1 MKRCKIET
9 RFKFICAVLATG
21 VMCSSIVYTQMD
33 LVEICTPK
41 NGTFAALEM
50 LLTEDVDVIFGPIC
64 SGGTLQA
71 AYDVEVL

>member
-1 MKRCKIET
+1 
-9 RFKFICAVLATG
+9 
-21 VMCSSIVYTQMD
+21 MD